1 MVVSVPDYILVPAGY
16 GGLWSTVRF
25 RMREGAYISLRGGT
39 PGEFLSSS
47 SLLLDDMPKL
57 AVGHRRQRRLTSSAL
72 PMAKPHANSRVFSTY
87 LLVFFFSHFFSSRN
101 HSRVARSLSPSSL
114 LLSSSD
120 SFCRLT
126 FRTCISTYNPSL
138 YVSLC
143 TT

>member
-1 MVVSVPDYILVPAGY
+1 MVVSVPDYILVPGGY

-72 PMAKPHANSRVFSTY
+72 PMAKPHTNSRVFSTY
-87 LLVFFFSHFFSSRN
+87 LPVLFFSLFFSSSRN
-101 HSRVARSLSPSSL
+101 HSRVARSLSPSSP
-114 LLSSSD
+114 LLSHRPTHFVD
-120 SFCRLT
+120 
-126 FRTCISTYNPSL
+126 
-138 YVSLC
+138 
-143 TT
+143 